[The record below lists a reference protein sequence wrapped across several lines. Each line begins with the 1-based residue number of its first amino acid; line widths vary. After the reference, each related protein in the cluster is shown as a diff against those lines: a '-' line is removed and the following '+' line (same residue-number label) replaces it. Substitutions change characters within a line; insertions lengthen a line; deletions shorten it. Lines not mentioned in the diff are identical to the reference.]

1 MEVGGREEVMKM
13 SANDNLKVVDLPK
26 RKQKILSADDCL
38 EIARLA
44 QELALYA
51 SDVENLDRVAN
62 YATKF
67 FNRAIGDFITA
78 KELRDSAQKD
88 FIKAIEKIINR

>member
-1 MEVGGREEVMKM
+1 M
-13 SANDNLKVVDLPK
+13 SNNNLKVVDLPK
-26 RKQKILSADDCL
+26 REQKILSADDCL

-44 QELALYA
+44 QELALFA

-67 FNRAIGDFITA
+67 FNRAIDDFITA

-88 FIKAIEKIINR
+88 FIKAVEKILNR

>member
-1 MEVGGREEVMKM
+1 M

-26 RKQKILSADDCL
+26 RKQKILSVDDCL

-44 QELALYA
+44 QELALFA

-67 FNRAIGDFITA
+67 FNSAIDDFITA

-88 FIKAIEKIINR
+88 FVKAIEKILNR